1 MSYYCG
7 YFCALQ
13 ILYDL
18 FGESKNNDK
27 NLFFFVFLLGRK
39 KTILFYTTRL
49 PKRGILH
56 NWIANRLYVEI
67 VQLSLHR
74 FVSQPTNQTK
84 PSRKGIIHSHSFK
97 IKLNNLF
104 KHLQTNS
111 LSLTCRKLSGNILS
125 ISSQSLSL
133 SFCSI
138 LSNSHISSP
147 IKGRQLHDFT
157 LIFLDFF
164 LLFFI
169 LFLTSVGFYALLDF
183 ISFN

>member
-56 NWIANRLYVEI
+56 NWISNRLYVEI

-125 ISSQSLSL
+125 LSSQSLSL
-133 SFCSI
+133 F
-138 LSNSHISSP
+138 LFNP
-147 IKGRQLHDFT
+147 FQLTHFFPDKRAAIAWLYLNF
-157 LIFLDFF
+157 FGFFF
-164 LLFFI
+164 LLFYLI
-169 LFLTSVGFYALLDF
+169 PY
-183 ISFN
+183 